1 MLHAEKLNA
10 LAPEQY
16 GSRHGLAAIQHS
28 LNYQIILDVIQQLHI
43 PAAICSNDAK
53 ACYDHIVHAFAS
65 LALQH
70 LGIPLGP
77 IQVMFGT
84 IQMLKHYRHTAFGHS
99 KNFFQ
104 A

>member
-1 MLHAEKLNA
+1 MIRAEKLNV
-10 LAPEQY
+10 LAIEQY
-16 GSRHGLAAIQHS
+16 GSCYGLVAIQHS
-28 LNYQIILDVIQQLHI
+28 LNYQLLLDVVCQLHI

-53 ACYDHIVHAFAS
+53 VCYDHIVHAFAI

-84 IQMLKHYRHTAFGHS
+84 IQMLKHYICLYS
-99 KNFFQ
+99 L
-104 A
+104 